1 MNVLGLDTL
10 GIILLVIALAI
21 MLTYILWVGW
31 KFQFE
36 KRQFGF
42 LLLFTI
48 LFGMFV
54 EAWLRET
61 GDELL
66 IGLALFGL
74 LFIVFILGVLKRRR
88 RSRGAHTWL

>member
-1 MNVLGLDTL
+1 MGLDTVGL
-10 GIILLVIALAI
+10 IILVIAVAV

-31 KFQFE
+31 KFQFT

-42 LLLFTI
+42 LFLFMI

-74 LFIVFILGVLKRRR
+74 LFIIVILRTVRRR
-88 RSRGAHTWL
+88 QIRGARAWQ